1 MSRGEFIASASYH
14 PLLLSHCGYHHNRY
28 FPSLFLAKKDLDLLA
43 LRKIDSSSNVNM
55 LPGKRGSSLESF
67 WEKNF
72 LPDKTEDSKRKVS
85 CLCDLAPCSLLL
97 SSLVP
102 VTGDTWAGNDF
113 MGAVAAMF
121 ILSGEDLRGCVWGRE
136 SPGGPGGSWVVKWPG
151 SQGQGVVWRRRV
163 CVDR

>member
-1 MSRGEFIASASYH
+1 
-14 PLLLSHCGYHHNRY
+14 
-28 FPSLFLAKKDLDLLA
+28 
-43 LRKIDSSSNVNM
+43 M

-72 LPDKTEDSKRKVS
+72 LPDKKEDSKRKVS

-121 ILSGEDLRGCVWGRE
+121 ILSGEDLE
-136 SPGGPGGSWVVKWPG
+136 THLYS
-151 SQGQGVVWRRRV
+151 
-163 CVDR
+163 